1 MKKSQVRDTMN
12 SSATESGGLTEQTQ
26 RYYDQAPEEDKHE
39 DRIEDIEAQKPN
51 SSTMGY
57 ISIKDYAY
65 EISNPLHFGY
75 YEDTGTSP
83 LDEDDQMSDG
93 DLYDH
98 DIATDH
104 DKRQSIILPRD
115 YVINQLAVA
124 LYDFEPE
131 NDNELGLIEGDIV
144 FISYRHG
151 QGWLVAENQERT
163 KTGLVPEEFVTY
175 LADDDEAGNGYHEN
189 SDGVETAR
197 PFYLTHLIT
206 QGIQTPSA
214 SKEQDH
220 QDSGSNGALNTKD
233 TSREDNDEW
242 EDIDQL
248 KEEIADKLNIS
259 DK

>member
-12 SSATESGGLTEQTQ
+12 ISASANGGLTEQTQ
-26 RYYDQAPEEDKHE
+26 RYYDQAPAEEEQE
-39 DRIEDIEAQKPN
+39 DRIEDIEAQKTN
-51 SSTMGY
+51 SPTVGY

-65 EISNPLHFGY
+65 DISNPLHFGY
-75 YEDTGTSP
+75 YEDTDTSP
-83 LDEDDQMSDG
+83 LEEDDQMSDS
-93 DLYDH
+93 DLYNT
-98 DIATDH
+98 TDH

-131 NDNELGLIEGDIV
+131 NDNELGLTEGDIV

-151 QGWLVAENQERT
+151 QGWLVAENQGRT

-175 LADDDEAGNGYHEN
+175 LTNDDEAGNGYHDDA
-189 SDGVETAR
+189 DGVETAR

-214 SKEQDH
+214 TNEQDC
-220 QDSGSNGALNTKD
+220 QDNDSDGALNIND
-233 TSREDNDEW
+233 TSHEDNDEW